1 VEADNPMIS
10 VSRQCALLGLNRSSY
25 YYAPLGEN
33 PFNLFLM
40 RLIDEHHTR
49 RPTFGVEKM
58 TDWLRNQGCWVNE
71 KRIDRLMKIMG
82 LSAIY
87 PKPRLSQPGKDH
99 KKYPYLLR
107 NVVVDHPDQV
117 WTSDITY
124 IRLRHGFVFLVVIMD
139 WFSRYVVSWN
149 LSITLEKEFCIEA
162 LEDALGV
169 SEPEIFNSDQGGQ
182 YTSDDFTDVLKAH
195 DIKISMAGRDRLYD
209 NIFVERLWRTVK
221 YEEVYIHDYLSVPEA
236 RESLSDFFYF
246 YNTERPHASLN
257 GRTPFDVYNGIPA
270 VPKVD
275 FRLRV

>member
-1 VEADNPMIS
+1 MIS
-10 VSRQCALLGLNRSSY
+10 VYRQCGLLGLNRSSY

-40 RLIDEHHTR
+40 RLIDEQHTR

-58 TDWLRNQGCWVNE
+58 TDWLRNQGYWVNE
-71 KRIDRLMKIMG
+71 KRIARLMKIMG

-87 PKPRLSQPGKDH
+87 PRPRLSQPGKDH

-107 NVVVDHPDQV
+107 NVVVDHTDQA
-117 WTSDITY
+117 WASDITY
-124 IRLRHGFVFLVVIMD
+124 IRLRHGFVFLVAIMD
-139 WFSRYVVSWN
+139 WFSRYVLSWN

-162 LEDALGV
+162 LEKALVV
-169 SEPEIFNSDQGGQ
+169 SKPEIFNSDQGGQ

-195 DIKISMAGRDRLYD
+195 DVRISMDGCGRLYD

-221 YEEVYIHDYLSVPEA
+221 YEEVYIHDYRTVPDA
-236 RESLSDFFYF
+236 REGLSDFFCF

-257 GRTPFDVYNGIPA
+257 GRTPFDVYHGIPA
-270 VPKVD
+270 IPKVD
-275 FRLRV
+275 FRSWV